1 MRFEGTAVAM
11 VTPMHEDGSIDEEG
25 YRQNINWLIDNDV
38 DGLVAVGTTGE
49 SATLTH
55 DEHRRVLDIMIDEV
69 DGRVTTIA
77 GTGSNATTEALDL
90 TKYAD
95 DAGADMALLI
105 TPYYNKP
112 QQHGVIE
119 HYTQIANAVDIDL
132 ITYNVPSRTSLDMAP
147 ETIVELAKVDN
158 ISALKEASSDVDK
171 VSKTMKLLRDEG
183 LEDDIVILS
192 GSDELTLPLMSVGA
206 RGMIGK
212 GARLPEVIEAMKKYS
227 GVYFGAIG
235 GAGALLSECIK
246 SCELIAYEDLGAE
259 ALRKLYVEDMPLVVI
274 IDSEGNR
281 LYINFA
287 WYPAIGRARH
297 TTAPE
302 GAERR
307 QSWELQN
314 TTE

>member
-1 MRFEGTAVAM
+1 MTLFKGTATALITPFRNEKIDYPAM
-11 VTPMHEDGSIDEEG
+11 GKLVEWQLKNS
-25 YRQNINWLIDNDV
+25 V
-38 DGLVAVGTTGE
+38 DALVVCGTTGE
-49 SATLTH
+49 ASTLSGKERVQLTH
-55 DEHRRVLDIMIDEV
+55 FVV
-69 DGRVTTIA
+69 DLVKGRVPVIA

-147 ETIVELAKVDN
+147 QTIVELAKVDN
-158 ISALKEASSDVDK
+158 IAALKEASSDVDK

-206 RGMIGK
+206 RGVVSASANIDPRTMVQMVNCILDGDYDK
-212 GARLPEVIEAMKKYS
+212 ALELHYKQYDLIKALFIETSPAPAKEALKMMGMPAGPLRLPLVPMLEENR
-227 GVYFGAIG
+227 AI
-235 GAGALLSECIK
+235 
-246 SCELIAYEDLGAE
+246 
-259 ALRKLYVEDMPLVVI
+259 LRKALEDAGIL
-274 IDSEGNR
+274 
-281 LYINFA
+281 
-287 WYPAIGRARH
+287 
-297 TTAPE
+297 
-302 GAERR
+302 
-307 QSWELQN
+307 
-314 TTE
+314 

>member
-206 RGMIGK
+206 RGVVSASANIDPRTMVQYKQYDLIKALFIETSPAPAKEALKMMGMPA
-212 GARLPEVIEAMKKYS
+212 GPLRLPLVPMLEENK
-227 GVYFGAIG
+227 AI
-235 GAGALLSECIK
+235 
-246 SCELIAYEDLGAE
+246 
-259 ALRKLYVEDMPLVVI
+259 LRKALEDAGI
-274 IDSEGNR
+274 I
-281 LYINFA
+281 
-287 WYPAIGRARH
+287 
-297 TTAPE
+297 
-302 GAERR
+302 
-307 QSWELQN
+307 
-314 TTE
+314 

>member
-25 YRQNINWLIDNDV
+25 YRQNINWLIEQDV
-38 DGLVAVGTTGE
+38 DGLVAAGTTGE
-49 SATLTH
+49 SATISH
-55 DEHRRVLDIMIDEV
+55 EEHRRVIDIMVDEV

-77 GTGSNATTEALDL
+77 GTGSNATSEALDL

-183 LEDDIVILS
+183 LGVVSASANIDPRTMVQMVNCILD
-192 GSDELTLPLMSVGA
+192 GDYDKALELHYKQYDLIKALFIETSPAPAKEALKMMGMPAGPLRLPLVPMLEEN
-206 RGMIGK
+206 R
-212 GARLPEVIEAMKKYS
+212 
-227 GVYFGAIG
+227 AI
-235 GAGALLSECIK
+235 
-246 SCELIAYEDLGAE
+246 
-259 ALRKLYVEDMPLVVI
+259 LRKALEDAGI
-274 IDSEGNR
+274 I
-281 LYINFA
+281 
-287 WYPAIGRARH
+287 
-297 TTAPE
+297 
-302 GAERR
+302 
-307 QSWELQN
+307 
-314 TTE
+314 

>member
-158 ISALKEASSDVDK
+158 ISALKEASSDVD
-171 VSKTMKLLRDEG
+171 
-183 LEDDIVILS
+183 
-192 GSDELTLPLMSVGA
+192 PLMSVGA
-206 RGMIGK
+206 RGVVSASANIDPRTMVQMVNCILDGNYDQALELHYK
-212 GARLPEVIEAMKKYS
+212 QYDLIKALFIETSPALKMMGMPAGPLRLPLVPMLEENK
-227 GVYFGAIG
+227 AI
-235 GAGALLSECIK
+235 
-246 SCELIAYEDLGAE
+246 
-259 ALRKLYVEDMPLVVI
+259 LRKALEDAGI
-274 IDSEGNR
+274 I
-281 LYINFA
+281 
-287 WYPAIGRARH
+287 
-297 TTAPE
+297 
-302 GAERR
+302 
-307 QSWELQN
+307 
-314 TTE
+314 

>member
-119 HYTQIANAVDIDL
+119 HYTQIANAVGIDL

-206 RGMIGK
+206 RGVVSASANIDPRTMVQMVNCILDGNYDQALELHYK
-212 GARLPEVIEAMKKYS
+212 QYDLIKALFIETSPAPAKEALKMMGMPAGPLRLPLVPMLEENK
-227 GVYFGAIG
+227 AI
-235 GAGALLSECIK
+235 
-246 SCELIAYEDLGAE
+246 
-259 ALRKLYVEDMPLVVI
+259 LRKALEDAGI
-274 IDSEGNR
+274 I
-281 LYINFA
+281 
-287 WYPAIGRARH
+287 
-297 TTAPE
+297 
-302 GAERR
+302 
-307 QSWELQN
+307 
-314 TTE
+314 

>member
-25 YRQNINWLIDNDV
+25 YRQNINWLIDQDV

-77 GTGSNATTEALDL
+77 GTGSNATTEALEL

-112 QQHGVIE
+112 QQHGVIA
-119 HYTQIANAVDIDL
+119 HYTQIANEVDIDL
-132 ITYNVPSRTSLDMAP
+132 IPYNVPSRTSLDMAP
-147 ETIVELAKVDN
+147 ATIVELAKVDN
-158 ISALKEASSDVDK
+158 IVALKEASSDVDK

-206 RGMIGK
+206 RGVVSASANIDPRTMVQMVNCILDGDYDK
-212 GARLPEVIEAMKKYS
+212 ALELHYKQYDLIKALFIETSPAPAKEALKMMGMPAGPLRLPLVPMLEENKV
-227 GVYFGAIG
+227 V
-235 GAGALLSECIK
+235 
-246 SCELIAYEDLGAE
+246 
-259 ALRKLYVEDMPLVVI
+259 LRKALEDAGIL
-274 IDSEGNR
+274 
-281 LYINFA
+281 
-287 WYPAIGRARH
+287 
-297 TTAPE
+297 
-302 GAERR
+302 
-307 QSWELQN
+307 
-314 TTE
+314 

>member
-1 MRFEGTAVAM
+1 MAIFTGAGTAIA
-11 VTPMHEDGSIDEEG
+11 TPFYENGEVNYDSFAKMIEFQVENGIDA
-25 YRQNINWLIDNDV
+25 IIV
-38 DGLVAVGTTGE
+38 CGTTGE
-49 SATLTH
+49 ASTLTH
-55 DEHRRVLDIMIDEV
+55 EEHRRVLDIMIDEV

-183 LEDDIVILS
+183 LEDEIVILS
-192 GSDELTLPLMSVGA
+192 GSDELTLPLMSIGA
-206 RGMIGK
+206 RGVVSASANIDPRTMVQMVNCILDGNYDQALEFHYK
-212 GARLPEVIEAMKKYS
+212 QYDLIKALFIETSPAPAKEALKMMGMPAGPLRLPLVPMLEENK
-227 GVYFGAIG
+227 AI
-235 GAGALLSECIK
+235 
-246 SCELIAYEDLGAE
+246 
-259 ALRKLYVEDMPLVVI
+259 LRKALEDAGI
-274 IDSEGNR
+274 I
-281 LYINFA
+281 
-287 WYPAIGRARH
+287 
-297 TTAPE
+297 
-302 GAERR
+302 
-307 QSWELQN
+307 
-314 TTE
+314 

>member
-11 VTPMHEDGSIDEEG
+11 VTPMHEDGTIDEEG

-55 DEHRRVLDIMIDEV
+55 EEHRRVLDIMIDEV

-112 QQHGVIE
+112 QQHGVIA
-119 HYTQIANAVDIDL
+119 HYTKIANEVDIDL
-132 ITYNVPSRTSLDMAP
+132 IPYNVPSRTSLDMAP
-147 ETIVELAKVDN
+147 ATIVELAKIDN
-158 ISALKEASSDVDK
+158 IVALKEASSDVDK

-192 GSDELTLPLMSVGA
+192 GSDELTLPLMSIGA
-206 RGMIGK
+206 RGVVSASANIDPRTMVQMVNCILDGNYDQALEFHYK
-212 GARLPEVIEAMKKYS
+212 QYDLIKALFIETSPAPAKEALKMMGMPAGPLRLPLVPMLEENK
-227 GVYFGAIG
+227 AI
-235 GAGALLSECIK
+235 
-246 SCELIAYEDLGAE
+246 
-259 ALRKLYVEDMPLVVI
+259 LRKALEDAGIL
-274 IDSEGNR
+274 
-281 LYINFA
+281 
-287 WYPAIGRARH
+287 
-297 TTAPE
+297 
-302 GAERR
+302 
-307 QSWELQN
+307 
-314 TTE
+314 

>member
-11 VTPMHEDGSIDEEG
+11 VTPMHEDGTIDEEG

-55 DEHRRVLDIMIDEV
+55 EEHRRVLDIMIDEV

-112 QQHGVIE
+112 QQHGVIA
-119 HYTQIANAVDIDL
+119 HYTKIANEVDIDL
-132 ITYNVPSRTSLDMAP
+132 IPYNVPSRTSLDMAP
-147 ETIVELAKVDN
+147 ATIVELAKIDN
-158 ISALKEASSDVDK
+158 IVALKEASSDVDK

-192 GSDELTLPLMSVGA
+192 GSDELTLPLMSIGA
-206 RGMIGK
+206 RGVVSASANIDPRTMVQMVNCILDGNYDQALELHYK
-212 GARLPEVIEAMKKYS
+212 QYDLIKALFIETSPAPAKEALAMMGMPAGPLRLPLVPMLEENK
-227 GVYFGAIG
+227 AI
-235 GAGALLSECIK
+235 
-246 SCELIAYEDLGAE
+246 
-259 ALRKLYVEDMPLVVI
+259 LRKALEDAGIL
-274 IDSEGNR
+274 
-281 LYINFA
+281 
-287 WYPAIGRARH
+287 
-297 TTAPE
+297 
-302 GAERR
+302 
-307 QSWELQN
+307 
-314 TTE
+314 

>member
-11 VTPMHEDGSIDEEG
+11 VTPMHEDGTIDEEG

-55 DEHRRVLDIMIDEV
+55 EEHRRVLDIMIDEV

-112 QQHGVIE
+112 QQHGVIA
-119 HYTQIANAVDIDL
+119 HYTKIANEVDIDL
-132 ITYNVPSRTSLDMAP
+132 IPYNVPSRTSLDMAP
-147 ETIVELAKVDN
+147 ATIVELAKIDN
-158 ISALKEASSDVDK
+158 IVALKEASSDVDK

-192 GSDELTLPLMSVGA
+192 GSDELTLPLMSIGA
-206 RGMIGK
+206 RGVVSASANIDPRTMVQMVNCILDGNYDQALELHYK
-212 GARLPEVIEAMKKYS
+212 QYDLIKALFIETSPAPAKEALAMMGMPAGPLRLPLVPMLEENKVI
-227 GVYFGAIG
+227 
-235 GAGALLSECIK
+235 
-246 SCELIAYEDLGAE
+246 
-259 ALRKLYVEDMPLVVI
+259 LRKALEDAGIL
-274 IDSEGNR
+274 
-281 LYINFA
+281 
-287 WYPAIGRARH
+287 
-297 TTAPE
+297 
-302 GAERR
+302 
-307 QSWELQN
+307 
-314 TTE
+314 

>member
-25 YRQNINWLIDNDV
+25 YRQNINWLIEQDV
-38 DGLVAVGTTGE
+38 DGLVAAGTTGE
-49 SATLTH
+49 SATISH
-55 DEHRRVLDIMIDEV
+55 EEHRRVIDIMVDEV

-77 GTGSNATTEALDL
+77 GTGSNATSEALDL
-90 TKYAD
+90 TIYAD

-183 LEDDIVILS
+183 LWKTIS
-192 GSDELTLPLMSVGA
+192 
-206 RGMIGK
+206 
-212 GARLPEVIEAMKKYS
+212 
-227 GVYFGAIG
+227 
-235 GAGALLSECIK
+235 
-246 SCELIAYEDLGAE
+246 
-259 ALRKLYVEDMPLVVI
+259 
-274 IDSEGNR
+274 
-281 LYINFA
+281 
-287 WYPAIGRARH
+287 
-297 TTAPE
+297 
-302 GAERR
+302 
-307 QSWELQN
+307 
-314 TTE
+314 

>member
-25 YRQNINWLIDNDV
+25 YRQNINWLIDQDV

-77 GTGSNATTEALDL
+77 GTGSNATTEALEL

-112 QQHGVIE
+112 QQHGVIA
-119 HYTQIANAVDIDL
+119 HYTQIANEVDIDL
-132 ITYNVPSRTSLDMAP
+132 IPYNVPSRTSLDMAP
-147 ETIVELAKVDN
+147 ATIVELAKIDN
-158 ISALKEASSDVDK
+158 IVALKEASSDVDK

-206 RGMIGK
+206 RGVVSASANIDPRTMVQMVNCILDGDYDK
-212 GARLPEVIEAMKKYS
+212 ALELHYKQYDLIKALFIETSPAPAKEALKMMGMPAGPLRLPLVPMLEENKV
-227 GVYFGAIG
+227 V
-235 GAGALLSECIK
+235 
-246 SCELIAYEDLGAE
+246 
-259 ALRKLYVEDMPLVVI
+259 LRKALEDAGIL
-274 IDSEGNR
+274 
-281 LYINFA
+281 
-287 WYPAIGRARH
+287 
-297 TTAPE
+297 
-302 GAERR
+302 
-307 QSWELQN
+307 
-314 TTE
+314 

>member
-11 VTPMHEDGSIDEEG
+11 VTPMLEDGTIDKEG
-25 YRQNINWLIDNDV
+25 YRQNINWLIEQDV
-38 DGLVAVGTTGE
+38 DGLVATGTTGE

-55 DEHRRVLDIMIDEV
+55 EEHRSVIDIMIDEV

-77 GTGSNATTEALDL
+77 GTGSNATSEALDL

-95 DAGADMALLI
+95 DAGADLALLI

-132 ITYNVPSRTSLDMAP
+132 IAYNVPSRTSLDMAP

-158 ISALKEASSDVDK
+158 IAALKEASSNVDK
-171 VSKTMKLLRDEG
+171 VSKTMKLLRDQG

-206 RGMIGK
+206 RGVISASANIDPRTMVQMVNCILDGDYDK
-212 GARLPEVIEAMKKYS
+212 AMDLHYKQYDLIKALFIETSPAPAKEALKVMGMPAGPLRLPLVPMLEENKAV
-227 GVYFGAIG
+227 
-235 GAGALLSECIK
+235 
-246 SCELIAYEDLGAE
+246 
-259 ALRKLYVEDMPLVVI
+259 LRKALEDAGI
-274 IDSEGNR
+274 I
-281 LYINFA
+281 
-287 WYPAIGRARH
+287 
-297 TTAPE
+297 
-302 GAERR
+302 
-307 QSWELQN
+307 
-314 TTE
+314 

>member
-11 VTPMHEDGSIDEEG
+11 VTPFHEDGTIDEEG

-171 VSKTMKLLRDEG
+171 VSKTMKL
-183 LEDDIVILS
+183 VILS

-206 RGMIGK
+206 RGVVSASANIDPRTMVQMVNCILDGNYDQALELHYK
-212 GARLPEVIEAMKKYS
+212 QYDLIKALFIETSPAPAKEAMKMMGMPAGPLRLPLVPMLEENK
-227 GVYFGAIG
+227 AI
-235 GAGALLSECIK
+235 
-246 SCELIAYEDLGAE
+246 
-259 ALRKLYVEDMPLVVI
+259 LRKALEDAGI
-274 IDSEGNR
+274 I
-281 LYINFA
+281 
-287 WYPAIGRARH
+287 
-297 TTAPE
+297 
-302 GAERR
+302 
-307 QSWELQN
+307 
-314 TTE
+314 

>member
-11 VTPMHEDGSIDEEG
+11 VTPMHEDGTIDEEG

-55 DEHRRVLDIMIDEV
+55 EEHRKVLDIMIDEV

-112 QQHGVIE
+112 QQHGVIA
-119 HYTQIANAVDIDL
+119 HYTKIANEVDIDL
-132 ITYNVPSRTSLDMAP
+132 IPYNVPSRTSLDMAP
-147 ETIVELAKVDN
+147 ATIVELAKIDN
-158 ISALKEASSDVDK
+158 IVALKEASSDVDK

-192 GSDELTLPLMSVGA
+192 GSDELTLPLMSIGA
-206 RGMIGK
+206 RGVVSASANIDPRTMVQMVNCILDGNYDQALELHYK
-212 GARLPEVIEAMKKYS
+212 QYDLIKALFIETSPAPAKEALKMMGMPAGPLRLPLVPMLEENR
-227 GVYFGAIG
+227 AI
-235 GAGALLSECIK
+235 
-246 SCELIAYEDLGAE
+246 
-259 ALRKLYVEDMPLVVI
+259 LRKALEDAGIL
-274 IDSEGNR
+274 
-281 LYINFA
+281 
-287 WYPAIGRARH
+287 
-297 TTAPE
+297 
-302 GAERR
+302 
-307 QSWELQN
+307 
-314 TTE
+314 

>member
-11 VTPMHEDGSIDEEG
+11 VTPMHEDGTIDEEG

-55 DEHRRVLDIMIDEV
+55 EEHRRVLDIMIDEV

-112 QQHGVIE
+112 QQHGVIA
-119 HYTQIANAVDIDL
+119 HYTKIANEVDIDL
-132 ITYNVPSRTSLDMAP
+132 IPYNVPSRTSLDMAP
-147 ETIVELAKVDN
+147 ATIVELAKIDN
-158 ISALKEASSDVDK
+158 IVALKEASSDVDK

-192 GSDELTLPLMSVGA
+192 GSDELTLPLMSIGA
-206 RGMIGK
+206 RGVVSASANIDPRTMVQMVNCILDGNYDQALELHYK
-212 GARLPEVIEAMKKYS
+212 QYDLIKALFIETSPAPAKEALAMMGMPAGPLRLPLVPMLEENK
-227 GVYFGAIG
+227 AI
-235 GAGALLSECIK
+235 
-246 SCELIAYEDLGAE
+246 
-259 ALRKLYVEDMPLVVI
+259 LRKALEDAGI
-274 IDSEGNR
+274 I
-281 LYINFA
+281 
-287 WYPAIGRARH
+287 
-297 TTAPE
+297 
-302 GAERR
+302 
-307 QSWELQN
+307 
-314 TTE
+314 